1 MRVLVQKFGG
11 TSVSTPE
18 RRKQVVAKIMAA
30 KAAGFSPVVVVSALG
45 RAGEPY
51 ATDTLLALAR
61 EECPA
66 IDKRE
71 QDMIMA
77 CGEIVAGVIVVGAL
91 KSAGT
96 DAVFLTG
103 QQAGIITTMTHGD
116 AQVIR
121 IKPDNIL
128 AQLAGGRVVVVAGFQ
143 GISESGEIT
152 TLGRGGSDTSAAA
165 LGAAVGAAAVE
176 IYTDVN
182 GIMTADPRVVPT
194 AYAIPS
200 ISHQEAYQMAI
211 QGAKVIHPRAVEVAL
226 RHKLPLKIK
235 CTFSDDEGTLIAND
249 ETGTIERLRGRV
261 AVGLA
266 HKNDYGLLRLSLGET
281 GKGAG
286 VFDQLAGSGLDADF
300 INISHDT
307 IDIIAGQTE
316 LETVAARA
324 RKKGLAV
331 IDQVKDCVKISLIG
345 YWTSTADIVG
355 TFVELLY
362 RGRIKVLHTFTGP
375 LTVSGVV
382 ARDDAVPA
390 LQLLHDGL
398 LTTQNRRDNH
408 G

>member
-1 MRVLVQKFGG
+1 MKVLVQKFGG

-18 RRKQVVAKIMAA
+18 RRQQVVAKILAA
-30 KAAGFSPVVVVSALG
+30 KAAGFSPVVVVSAPG

-61 EECPA
+61 EECPS
-66 IDKRE
+66 IGKRE
-71 QDMIMA
+71 QDLIMT
-77 CGEIVAGVIVVGAL
+77 CGEIVGGVIVVGTL
-91 KSAGT
+91 KSTGT

-128 AQLAGGRVVVVAGFQ
+128 AQLAAGRVVVVAGFQ
-143 GISESGEIT
+143 GVSESGEIT

-165 LGAAVGAAAVE
+165 LGAAIGAAAVE

-194 AYAIPS
+194 AYAIPF
-200 ISHQEAYQMAI
+200 ISPQEAYQMAI

-235 CTFSDDEGTLIAND
+235 CTFSDEEGTLIANG

-266 HKNDYGLLRLSLGET
+266 HKNDYGLLRLAMAER
-281 GKGAG
+281 GKGAA
-286 VFDQLAGSGLDADF
+286 VFDHLAGIGLEADF
-300 INISHDT
+300 ISVSRET
-307 IDIIAGQTE
+307 IDIIAGQGDIE
-316 LETVAARA
+316 AFAAQA
-324 RKKGLAV
+324 RKKGIVV
-331 IDQVKDCVKISLIG
+331 IDQIKDCVKISLIG
-345 YWTSTADIVG
+345 YWPSTADAVS
-355 TFVELLY
+355 TFVDLLY
-362 RGRIKVLHTFTGP
+362 RGKIKALHTFTGP
-375 LTVSGVV
+375 FTVSGVV
-382 ARDDAVPA
+382 AKDEAAAA
-390 LQLLHDGL
+390 LRLLHDGL
-398 LTTQNRRDNH
+398 LAEEKQE

>member
-1 MRVLVQKFGG
+1 MKVLVQKFGG

-18 RRKQVVAKIMAA
+18 RRQQVVAKIMAA
-30 KAAGFSPVVVVSALG
+30 KAAGYFPVVVVSAPG

-51 ATDTLLALAR
+51 ATDTLLSLAK
-61 EECPA
+61 EECQE
-66 IDKRE
+66 IGKRE

-91 KSAGT
+91 KKAGL

-121 IKPDNIL
+121 IKPDNIQT
-128 AQLAGGRVVVVAGFQ
+128 QLRNGRIVVVAGFQ
-143 GISESGEIT
+143 GVSENGDIT

-182 GIMTADPRVVPT
+182 GIMTADPRVVKA
-194 AYAIPS
+194 AYTIPS

-211 QGAKVIHPRAVEVAL
+211 QGAKVIHPRAVEIAL

-235 CTFSDDEGTLIAND
+235 CTFSDEEGTLIAND
-249 ETGTIERLRGRV
+249 ESGTIERLRGRV

-266 HKNDYGLLRLSLGET
+266 HKNDYGLLRLATEET
-281 GKGAG
+281 DEGVG
-286 VFDQLAGSGLDADF
+286 VFDHLAGLGLDADF
-300 INISHDT
+300 ISVSHQA
-307 IDIIAGQTE
+307 IDIIAAQSEIEAALAQTCAQNIKI
-316 LETVAARA
+316 V
-324 RKKGLAV
+324 
-331 IDQVKDCVKISLIG
+331 DQVKDCVKISLVG
-345 YWTSTADIVG
+345 YWSSTTDIVG
-355 TFVELLY
+355 SFVELLR
-362 RGRIKVLHTFTGP
+362 RGKVKVLHTYTGP
-375 LTVSGVV
+375 FIVSGIV
-382 ARDDAVPA
+382 AKEETAAA

-398 LTTQNRRDNH
+398 LAKKQ
-408 G
+408 